1 MKITS
6 KDLFAEVKKN
16 HTAAMTAA
24 FKSGDEGQM
33 AEAMTGF
40 FDAMNEAVLARAAEE
55 IDARNQ
61 DNAVLAAR
69 GANVLTAAEKNYYN
83 GLADALKAAD
93 PRAALA
99 NYEVAMPQTT
109 IDRIIGMIRKTHPLL
124 DKINFVST
132 AYLTRILANAKPAQM
147 AAWGKITDGVKK
159 EIEGAVQEIQLTMCK
174 LSAFMAISMDLI
186 ELGPEWMDTYARE
199 TLAEAIACALETA
212 VVAGTGKDEPIGM
225 IRDISPTASVI
236 DGVYPKQTATK
247 ITKLDPVTL
256 GALLKKLARDP
267 NDETGKAAR
276 AIDPRDIIL
285 VFNPFDYWGKVFAGT
300 TFLVNG
306 QYVSNRLPIP
316 AEIFQSAG
324 LEEGEAVIGI
334 APYYFAGVGQSGKG
348 GTITSDD
355 SVKFLEDQ
363 RAYKAKLHGNGRPL
377 DQYAFIYLNVSELE
391 TIIPTV
397 QVAGVVNTKE
407 QAAQAGG

>member
-6 KDLFAEVKKN
+6 KDLFAEVKKK

-24 FKSGDEGQM
+24 FKSGDENQM
-33 AEAMTGF
+33 ATAMTDF

-61 DNAVLAAR
+61 DNAVLASR
-69 GANVLTAAEKNYYN
+69 GVNVLTAKEKNYYN
-83 GLADALKAAD
+83 GLADALKASD
-93 PRAALA
+93 PRAAVA
-99 NYEVAMPQTT
+99 NYEVAMPQTI
-109 IDRIIGMIRKTHPLL
+109 IDRVVDMIKKTHPLL

-132 AYLTRILANAKPAQM
+132 AYLTRILANAKPAQL

-159 EIEGAVQEIQLTMCK
+159 EIEGAVKEISLTMCK

-212 VVAGTGKDEPIGM
+212 VVTGTGKDEPIGM
-225 IRDISPTASVI
+225 IRDISPTAAVV
-236 DGVYPKQTATK
+236 DGAYPVQTATK
-247 ITKLDPVTL
+247 ITKLDAATM
-256 GALLKKLARDP
+256 GALMKKLARDP
-267 NDETGKAAR
+267 NDETGKGSR
-276 AIDPRDIIL
+276 VVDPRDIIL
-285 VFNPFDYWGKVFAGT
+285 VFNPFDYWGKYFPGT
-300 TFLVNG
+300 TAMVNG
-306 QYVSNRLPIP
+306 QYVTNLLPIP
-316 AEIFQSAG
+316 AETFQSAG
-324 LEEGEAVIGI
+324 LEEGKAVIGI
-334 APYYFAGVGQSGKG
+334 APYYFAGVGQAGKS

-363 RAYKAKLHGNGRPL
+363 RAYKAKLQGNGRPL
-377 DQYAFIYLNVSELE
+377 DHYAFIYLDVSELE
-391 TIIPTV
+391 PIITTV

-407 QAAQAGG
+407 QATK

>member
-6 KDLFAEVKKN
+6 KDLFAEAKKN
-16 HTAAMTAA
+16 HTAKLTAA
-24 FKSGDEGQM
+24 FKSGDENQM

-55 IDARNQ
+55 IDARNH
-61 DNAVLAAR
+61 DSAVLAAR
-69 GANVLTAAEKNYYN
+69 GANVLTAEEKTYYK
-83 GLADALKAAD
+83 GLAEALKAAD
-93 PRAALA
+93 PKAAVA
-99 NYEVAMPQTT
+99 NYEVAMPQTIVDRV
-109 IDRIIGMIRKTHPLL
+109 IDTIRKTHPLL

-132 AYLTRILANAKPAQM
+132 AYLTRILANAKPAQL
-147 AAWGKITDGVKK
+147 ATWGKITDSVKK

-174 LSAFMAISMDLI
+174 LSAFMAISMDLV
-186 ELGPEWMDTYARE
+186 ELGPEWMDAYARE

-225 IRDISPTASVI
+225 IRDVSPTASVQ

-247 ITKLDPVTL
+247 ITKLDASAL
-256 GALLKKLARDP
+256 GSLLEKLARDP
-267 NDETGKAAR
+267 NDATGKAAR
-276 AIDPRDIIL
+276 VVDPRDIIL
-285 VFNPFDYWGKVFAGT
+285 VFNPFDYWGKVFPGT
-300 TFLVNG
+300 TFFVDG

-324 LEEGEAVIGI
+324 LEKGEAVIGI

-377 DQYAFIYLNVSELE
+377 DQYAFIFLDVSELE
-391 TIIPTV
+391 AIYNTV
-397 QVAGVVNTKE
+397 QVAGVVSTKE
-407 QAAQAGG
+407 QA